1 MSNSRS
7 LSLFGL
13 ALVFLS
19 ALQVSAHG
27 GGHEQ
32 APIPADADWAT
43 RHMAGESLNSLS
55 APTSLISD

>member
-1 MSNSRS
+1 
-7 LSLFGL
+7 LLAL

-43 RHMAGESLNSLS
+43 RHMAGESFSSPNAPISLT
-55 APTSLISD
+55 AR

>member
-7 LSLFGL
+7 LSFFGL
-13 ALVFLS
+13 TLVFLS

-43 RHMAGESLNSLS
+43 RHMAGESLYLLS
-55 APTSLISD
+55 TPTPLTPE